1 MYKKYIWYNPSMWA
15 HHSGREHILIINEP
29 RKLAIPKDTRLGPG
43 EHAVRTEG
51 HAILVRLGKLVGS
64 LTDAEGMCAHIYGSY
79 PSILYHVL
87 LIHAIFVRRL
97 NVTNMSV
104 KYNKHHISPYYS
116 L

>member
-1 MYKKYIWYNPSMWA
+1 MRA
-15 HHSGREHILIINEP
+15 HHSGREHILIIHEP

-79 PSILYHVL
+79 KKKKKKLG
-87 LIHAIFVRRL
+87 
-97 NVTNMSV
+97 
-104 KYNKHHISPYYS
+104 
-116 L
+116 